1 MFYILLIIAAI
12 FGFLLFDLFINPD
25 RYMNLKNKIFKKDT
39 EDKKTLWS
47 YLKNFSTFSIKDEEE
62 REYERWCYFKN
73 IKTIGINNIYNIDCR
88 EGLKYLGNNSIDF
101 SINDPPYYLDK

>member
-39 EDKKTLWS
+39 EDKKTL
-47 YLKNFSTFSIKDEEE
+47 
-62 REYERWCYFKN
+62 
-73 IKTIGINNIYNIDCR
+73 
-88 EGLKYLGNNSIDF
+88 
-101 SINDPPYYLDK
+101 